1 MIALLLLPACALF
14 VTAMFAL
21 GPRMGG
27 RIKASPGI
35 YLIVWLV
42 TLLILALAH
51 GFIIRHALFTLAA
64 MKATA

>member
-1 MIALLLLPACALF
+1 
-14 VTAMFAL
+14 
-21 GPRMGG
+21 MGG